1 MTCAFVTERKI
12 SQVWL
17 DAAPRNPVKKKPLK
31 NHKQYKLFLFSS
43 N

>member
-17 DAAPRNPVKKKPLK
+17 DAAPRNPVKKKTLEES
-31 NHKQYKLFLFSS
+31 QTI
-43 N
+43 